1 MSFDPSVGGEIQK
14 SRPAVVVS
22 NDTANAS
29 LNRVQVVPLSSQ
41 VRRLYPAEVFVS
53 LGGEPRKAMADQV
66 TTASKQ
72 PLRRRLGATNSE
84 HSIGVIKRV
93 FGFWK
98 VRYSGLANNAH
109 CCFVTCALASLSIVR
124 NHLLHA

>member
-84 HSIGVIKRV
+84 FALWHTAWPTPLPFRIGVIQVGRV
-93 FGFWK
+93 CSTRAASFWK
-98 VRYSGLANNAH
+98 VPL
-109 CCFVTCALASLSIVR
+109 
-124 NHLLHA
+124 